1 MKPRSSWIRRIVV
14 LGIVIAL
21 AGLAAHRWGA
31 GVSSSSAARHAG
43 TVGSVGA
50 ARSIAAL
57 RIAAARIRAARRS
70 AAIDLHIAPGALAL
84 TGKVVGP
91 DGAPIAGATVT
102 LDGKSTVASAPDGT
116 FAFDDLRAGSY
127 ELAGELAGGQPGGY
141 GDRFGQLRHVEVT
154 AGSEPVTL
162 TLTTGPTVV
171 IHVVDPDGA
180 PVEGASVATYDRSD
194 VTGPDG
200 VARLRAFSSS
210 STVRIEA
217 MGYAPVDLS
226 VDPAEQLTQVFERTV
241 TLAPGAM
248 VAGIVVD
255 PSGAPVPAADVALD
269 AAGGRSSE
277 RLKADATGHWQV
289 AWLAAGRH
297 AVRAS
302 SSRFIEAADQIFAT
316 DGRHP
321 RLDLVVRLAVGAEVT
336 GRVIDEAGAPLAGA
350 TIRGGTMDNDTTDA
364 AGRFVWHGAREG
376 RADLSAVTPTAAS
389 SVIRLQLVPGQ
400 RYDVLLVMHRASLA
414 GSVRDPHGH
423 PIAGATVFAATKDGT
438 MAFGQSDAG
447 GQFDLGGT
455 PPGDYTVSVQ
465 RDSPANGEAQAQVTV
480 AVGPSRVALV
490 LPETAALI
498 GRVTSGGEPVVGFG
512 YSLSSPASPSLGDS
526 PSPVRAPDG
535 RFALHDL
542 ALGAWK
548 LVIRAPGFAP
558 RTLGPI
564 EIAAGREVDLGDVEL
579 ERGRVVRG
587 RVVGD
592 DGAPIAG
599 ATVRISEHDDGFGDG
614 MTALF
619 AGHPS
624 AVTGGDGRYEIGG
637 VAAGD
642 GQRIRATHP
651 ERGMSTDL
659 ALAPGDTEIE
669 LMIAAT
675 GSIDGSIANVIRRQQ
690 SVSASSLSDGRK
702 LADVP
707 VDAAGGFQ
715 FDALPPDRYLL
726 RVAGDNALGALI
738 VTVVAGARVPA
749 AFEMPRDPITL
760 HIEAGNPSCL
770 VELKTTGEAPDTLA
784 MAFCGDGV
792 ADIYG
797 VAPGHYQT
805 CANQQTCTPLTVTAS
820 PAIQKL
826 TIPHVDD
833 AQAL

>member
-1 MKPRSSWIRRIVV
+1 MKLRSSWIRRVIV
-14 LGIVIAL
+14 LWIVIAL
-21 AGLAAHRWGA
+21 AGLVAHRCGA
-31 GVSSSSAARHAG
+31 GARSSSAALHAG
-43 TVGSVGA
+43 TVGPGGA

-57 RIAAARIRAARRS
+57 RLTAARIRAARHS
-70 AAIDLHIAPGALAL
+70 AAIDLHIAPGTLTLA
-84 TGKVVGP
+84 GKVVGP

-127 ELAGELAGGQPGGY
+127 GLTGELASGQAGGY
-141 GDRFGQLRHVEVT
+141 GDRFGQLRQVEVT
-154 AGSEPVTL
+154 AASEPVTL
-162 TLTTGPTVV
+162 ILTTGPTVV
-171 IHVVDPDGA
+171 IHVLDPDGA
-180 PVEGASVATYDRSD
+180 PVEGASVATSDRSD

-200 VARLRAFSSS
+200 VARLRAFIASE
-210 STVRIEA
+210 TVRIEA
-217 MGYAPVDLS
+217 TGYAPVDLS
-226 VDPAEQLTQVFERTV
+226 VDTDEEITQIIERTV

-255 PSGAPVPAADVALD
+255 PSGAPVPEAYVALD
-269 AAGGRSSE
+269 AASGRSSE
-277 RLKADATGHWQV
+277 RLQVDATGHWQV

-302 SSRFIEAADQIFAT
+302 SPRFIEATDQIFAT
-316 DGRHP
+316 DGVHP
-321 RLDLVVRLAVGAEVT
+321 RLDLVVQLAVGAEVT
-336 GRVIDEAGAPLAGA
+336 GQVVDEAGGPVAGA
-350 TIRGGTMDNDTTDA
+350 TVRGGIMENDTTDA
-364 AGRFVWHGAREG
+364 AGRFVWRGAHEG
-376 RADLSAVTPTAAS
+376 HADLSAATATAAS
-389 SVIRLQLVPGQ
+389 SVVRLELVPGQ
-400 RYDVLLVMHRASLA
+400 HYDVTLVMHRASLA
-414 GSVRDPHGH
+414 GSVRDSHGH
-423 PIAGATVFAATKDGT
+423 PIAGAIVFAATKGST
-438 MAFGQSDAG
+438 LAFCQSDAD
-447 GQFDLGGT
+447 GQFDIGGIQ
-455 PPGDYTVSVQ
+455 PGDYTVTVQ
-465 RDSPANGEAQAQVTV
+465 RDSMASGEAYTQVSVTL
-480 AVGPSRVALV
+480 GPSRVELV
-490 LPETAALI
+490 VPDTAALI

-512 YSLSSPASPSLGDS
+512 YTLSSPAAPSLGSS
-526 PSPVRAPDG
+526 PSSVRAPDG

-542 ALGAWK
+542 ALGAWTM
-548 LVIRAPGFAP
+548 VIRAPGFAP
-558 RTLGPI
+558 RTLGPV
-564 EIAAGREVDLGDVEL
+564 EIAAGREVDLGDIEL

-599 ATVRISEHDDGFGDG
+599 ATVRISEHDDGFRDG
-614 MTALF
+614 MTGLF
-619 AGHPS
+619 SGHPS
-624 AVTGGDGRYEIGG
+624 AVTGADGRYELGG

-659 ALAPGDTEIE
+659 ALAPGDTEID

-675 GSIDGSIANVIRRQQ
+675 GAVDGSIANLSRRQQ
-690 SVSASSLSDGRK
+690 SVSAISLSDSRK
-702 LADVP
+702 LAEVP
-707 VDAAGGFQ
+707 VDTAGGFQ
-715 FDALPPDRYLL
+715 IDALPPDRYLL
-726 RVAGDNALGALI
+726 RVAGENALGALI

-749 AFEMPRDPITL
+749 VFEMPRDPITL

-770 VELKTTGEAPDTLA
+770 VELKTIGEAPDTLA

-805 CANQQTCTPLTVTAS
+805 CANQQPCTPLTVTAS